1 MDPLKIIQKYYSPE
15 SKAYYFLVEHSRA
28 VEKKAIET
36 AKKVKSRREI
46 LKNDIKLGKS
56 PFKILLRDKDQNPDL
71 EFIKEAAML
80 HDIGIFQTNAPKIEC
95 YGKKPYI
102 CHGYLGRETLEKEGL
117 KKHALV
123 CERHIGVGIT
133 KEEIE
138 RENLPLP
145 KREMVPISIEEKIIC
160 FADKFFSKREGAL
173 SKEESAEDIKKELS
187 MFGKKKVKKFE
198 EWLEMF
204 GD

>member
-1 MDPLKIIQKYYSPE
+1 MNPYKLIQKYYNPK
-15 SKAYYFLVEHSRA
+15 SKAYHFLIEHSRTVA
-28 VEKKAIET
+28 KKAIEV

-46 LKNDIKLGKS
+46 LNNNIKSGKS
-56 PFKILLRDKDQNPDL
+56 PFKILLRGKDQNPDL

-80 HDIGIFQTNAPKIEC
+80 HDIGIFLTNAPEIGC

-102 CHGYLGRETLEKEGL
+102 CHGYLGRKILEKEGFP
-117 KKHALV
+117 KHALV
-123 CERHIGVGIT
+123 CERHIGAGIT

-138 RENLPLP
+138 RKNLPLP
-145 KREMVPISIEEKIIC
+145 KRNMVPISIEEKIIC
-160 FADKFFSKREGAL
+160 FADKSFSKKEGKL
-173 SKEESAEDIKKELS
+173 SKEEPVENIKKELS
-187 MFGKKKVKKFE
+187 KFGEDKVKKFG